1 MQGFEL
7 MPNNCSACGYW
18 TATELSRT
26 QSGWLLRCTHCGG
39 KVYGRGGERSF
50 RAFSEAMVRF
60 RQKAQIHF
68 PVFSKLA
75 VRGGHLALSSISP
88 VEEELRVVPNVSATV
103 GLHASR
109 GDRSC
114 SLKDRRET
122 SDLCRGL

>member
-1 MQGFEL
+1 MGPMQGFEL

-50 RAFSEAMVRF
+50 RAFSEAMLRF
-60 RQKAQIHF
+60 RHKAQVHF
-68 PVFSKLA
+68 PVFSRLA
-75 VRGGHLALSSISP
+75 IRGGHLAPSSSSP
-88 VEEELRVVPNVSATV
+88 VEEEQGVALNVSAPV

-109 GDRSC
+109 GDRSR
-114 SLKDRRET
+114 SLKWHRET
-122 SDLCRGL
+122 SDTG